1 MSHEKVG
8 IVGSGLMGTG
18 IAFVVARHAQAETVV
33 VDVAEQFLKK
43 SRAAI
48 EGLAARAVEKGQVKQ
63 EEAASWL
70 QRLRFTTQYGDLQ
83 GASFVIEAVPEDLA
97 LKRKVFAELDG
108 LCGEGAILASN
119 TTGLP
124 VTQIAS
130 AARRPERVIGT
141 HFFNPAPVMKLVEI
155 VRGYATS
162 DATIQATR
170 EFCAR
175 VGKESILVDKDYPG
189 FITTRIMNGYLSEAL
204 RCLEEGVGS
213 TGDIDKG
220 CRLAYNH
227 PMGPFEL
234 MDLVGLETVLAAMES
249 LHTAYGERFRPSLLL
264 RQMVAAG
271 RLGRKSGSGF
281 YDYTK
286 REKGA

>member
-1 MSHEKVG
+1 MSGEKIG

-18 IAFVVARHAQAETVV
+18 IAFVVARQVEAEAVV
-33 VDVAEQFLKK
+33 VDVAEEFLKK

-48 EGLAARAVEKGQVKQ
+48 NGLAARAVEKGQAKQ
-63 EEAASWL
+63 EEAAAWL
-70 QRLRFTTQYGDLQ
+70 NRLRFTTQYGELQ
-83 GASFVIEAVPEDLA
+83 GASFVIEAVPEELA
-97 LKRKVFAELDG
+97 LKRRVFAELDK
-108 LCGEGAILASN
+108 LCGEQAILASN

-130 AARRPERVIGT
+130 ATRRPERVIGA

-162 DATIQATR
+162 DATVQKTR
-170 EFCAR
+170 EFCSR
-175 VGKESILVDKDYPG
+175 LGKETVLVDKDYPG

-213 TGDIDKG
+213 AADIDKG

-249 LHTAYGERFRPSLLL
+249 LHAAYGERFRPSLLL

-281 YDYTK
+281 YDYAK
-286 REKGA
+286 KEKGA

>member
-1 MSHEKVG
+1 MSHEKIG

-18 IAFVVARHAQAETVV
+18 IAFVVARHADAEAVV
-33 VDVAEQFLKK
+33 VDVAEEFLKK

-48 EGLAARAVEKGQVKQ
+48 EGLAARAVEKGQAKQ
-63 EEAASWL
+63 EEAATWL
-70 QRLRFTTQYGDLQ
+70 KRLRFSTEYGELQ
-83 GASFVIEAVPEDLA
+83 GASFVIEAVPEELA
-97 LKRKVFAELDG
+97 LKRRVFAELDK
-108 LCGEGAILASN
+108 LCGEHAILASN

-130 AARRPERVIGT
+130 ATRRPERVVGT

-162 DATIQATR
+162 DATVQKAR

-175 VGKESILVDKDYPG
+175 LGKETVLVDKDYPG

-213 TGDIDKG
+213 VADIDKG

-249 LHTAYGERFRPSLLL
+249 LHAAYGERFRPPLLL

-271 RLGRKSGSGF
+271 RLGRKSGAGF
-281 YDYTK
+281 YDYSK
-286 REKGA
+286 KEKGA

>member
-1 MSHEKVG
+1 MSHEKIG

-18 IAFVVARHAQAETVV
+18 IAFVVARHADAEAVV
-33 VDVAEQFLKK
+33 VDVAEEFLKK

-48 EGLAARAVEKGQVKQ
+48 EGLAARAVEKGQARQ
-63 EEAASWL
+63 EEAATWL
-70 QRLRFTTQYGDLQ
+70 KRLRFSTEYGELQ
-83 GASFVIEAVPEDLA
+83 GASFVIEAVPEELA
-97 LKRKVFAELDG
+97 LKRRVFAELDK
-108 LCGEGAILASN
+108 LCGEHAILASN

-130 AARRPERVIGT
+130 ATRRPERVVGT

-162 DATIQATR
+162 DATVQRAR

-175 VGKESILVDKDYPG
+175 LGKETVLVDKDYPG

-213 TGDIDKG
+213 VADIDKG

-249 LHTAYGERFRPSLLL
+249 LHAAYGERFRPPLLL

-271 RLGRKSGSGF
+271 RLGRKSAAGF
-281 YDYTK
+281 YDYSK
-286 REKGA
+286 KEKGA

>member
-1 MSHEKVG
+1 MSHEKIG

-18 IAFVVARHAQAETVV
+18 IAFVVARHADAEAVV
-33 VDVAEQFLKK
+33 VDVAEEFLKK

-48 EGLAARAVEKGQVKQ
+48 EGLAARAVEKGQAKQ
-63 EEAASWL
+63 EEAATWL
-70 QRLRFTTQYGDLQ
+70 KRLRFSTEYGELQ
-83 GASFVIEAVPEDLA
+83 GASFVIEAVPEELA
-97 LKRKVFAELDG
+97 LKRRVFAELDK
-108 LCGEGAILASN
+108 LCGEHAILASN

-130 AARRPERVIGT
+130 ATRRPERVVGT

-162 DATIQATR
+162 DATVQRAR

-175 VGKESILVDKDYPG
+175 LGKETVLVDKDYPG

-213 TGDIDKG
+213 VADIDKG

-249 LHTAYGERFRPSLLL
+249 LHAAYGERFRPPLLL

-271 RLGRKSGSGF
+271 RLGRKSAAGF
-281 YDYTK
+281 YDYSK
-286 REKGA
+286 KEKGA